1 LLIRIASYNVH
12 EYVGTDGKRS
22 AQRTLQVLKALR
34 ADVLLLQEIHNT
46 SNKYNE
52 PTVDWL
58 ARELGMHAFLDP
70 TLLRDEADYGNAC
83 LVKQLPG
90 HWQRHDLSVRG
101 REPRG
106 AIELCF
112 GNDYGSLRVI
122 TTHLGLR
129 RRERRRQF
137 AALRDILATRPAPVT
152 VLGGDFNEIT
162 PVPHFIDSMPGQ
174 WSRQRMATFP
184 SRWPLLSLDRLHVQ
198 PPDRLDQLRV
208 ERSRLTRVT
217 SDHLP
222 LVADITIAC
231 DRGLDPAT

>member
-1 LLIRIASYNVH
+1 LKIRIASYNVH
-12 EYVGTDGKRS
+12 EYVGTDGQRS
-22 AQRTLQVLKALR
+22 AQRILQVLRALR

-46 SNKYNE
+46 SNENNE
-52 PTVDWL
+52 PVVDWF

-83 LVKQLPG
+83 LVKHIPND
-90 HWQRHDLSVRG
+90 WQRHDLSVPG

-112 GNDYGSLRVI
+112 GAAYGWLRII

-129 RRERRRQF
+129 RRERRRQL
-137 AALRDILATRPAPVT
+137 ATLRDILAARPAPVT
-152 VLGGDFNEIT
+152 VLGGDFNEMP

-174 WSRQRMATFP
+174 WSRQRVSTFP
-184 SRWPLLSLDRLHVQ
+184 SRWPLLSLDRVHVQ

-208 ERSRLTRVT
+208 ERSRLTRVA

-222 LVADITIAC
+222 LVADIVVAC
-231 DRGLDPAT
+231 DSGLDPAA